1 LRWLPAL
8 AALFVLGGCGAPPPA
23 PAAPP
28 PAAPPPAAPPP
39 PIAQQYPTNGAKQL
53 IAGVD
58 DLGTG
63 FNSHLISDLSAVS
76 TAVDALVLPSVFRAG
91 ADGALHLD
99 TTVATSA
106 KVTSTTPF
114 TVSYELNVAAA
125 WSDNAPI
132 AAEDFVYLWQQM
144 RSQPGVVDNAGY
156 RLITDVHSRAGGKAV
171 DVVFSQPDSHWQEL
185 FSDLLPAHIL
195 KDAPGGWRGALGESI
210 PVSGG
215 PFQLSQVDRARGQLV
230 LMRNDHYWSTPS
242 VLDSLTLRR
251 ADTTGMLDGLRG
263 GDLPVVQTWAD
274 TAVINA
280 LRELGASIRMQAA
293 PEPIVVQLAMRTD
306 QGVLSDV
313 RIRQAVG
320 ALLNRDRLIAIGT
333 GEGSGGV
340 AANAQLLGPS
350 QPGYRP
356 TAPAGAPIKPDP
368 GLAAQLLT
376 SAGYAKDGQGRWT
389 LHGNPLKL
397 TIGTPSGRPRYT
409 EIAQET
415 QRELIAAGVTA
426 SLVGAPGSA
435 LFADPTVV
443 PSPPSTGPQEA
454 TDEDVGPPLAAGPAV
469 GGSTAATLVGP
480 AGLPAPAGASE
491 KPGPTPLGQREAS
504 QAAKARARAG
514 QQPVPPASVVVDI
527 SVMPRAIGSDPV
539 TTAVSNYGCPPGMAG
554 VAQPARN
561 PTGFCSP
568 GLQPTLDAAM
578 AGGIAP
584 AQAAATIES
593 VLWQQLPAIPLFQMV
608 TTVASTAHG
617 DKATGNIGPGQLTVG
632 PFGTAVT
639 WQPTTPH

>member
-8 AALFVLGGCGAPPPA
+8 AALLVLAGCGAPPP
-23 PAAPP
+23 
-28 PAAPPPAAPPP
+28 PPPAAPPP
-39 PIAQQYPTNGAKQL
+39 PPPPTTAQQYPTNGAKQL
-53 IAGVD
+53 IAGID

-63 FNSHLISDLSAVS
+63 FNSHLISDLSPVS
-76 TAVDALVLPSVFRAG
+76 TAVDALVLPSVFRPG
-91 ADGALHLD
+91 TDGALHLD

-114 TVSYELNVAAA
+114 TVSYELNLAAA

-195 KDAPGGWRGALGESI
+195 KDAPLGWRGALGDSI

-230 LMRNDHYWSTPS
+230 LLRNDHYWSTPS

-274 TAVINA
+274 AQVITA
-280 LRELGASIRMQAA
+280 LRQLGSSIRMQAA

-306 QGVLSDV
+306 QGVLTDV
-313 RIRQAVG
+313 RLRQAIG
-320 ALLNRDRLIAIGT
+320 ALLNRDKLIALGA
-333 GEGSGGV
+333 GQGSGGV
-340 AANAQLLGPS
+340 PVNAQLLGPS

-368 GLAAQLLT
+368 ALAAQLLT
-376 SAGYAKDGQGRWT
+376 AAGYTKDGQGRWT

-397 TIGTPSGRPRYT
+397 TIGAPSGRPRYT
-409 EIAQET
+409 EIAEEAR
-415 QRELIAAGVTA
+415 RELVAAGVTA
-426 SLVGAPGSA
+426 SVVGAPGSA
-435 LFADPTVV
+435 LFTDPTV
-443 PSPPSTGPQEA
+443 PPTPPTTTPDEPP
-454 TDEDVGPPLAAGPAV
+454 TDEAVGPPLAAGTTV
-469 GGSTAATLVGP
+469 GGSTPATLVGP

-491 KPGPTPLGQREAS
+491 KPGPTPLGQH
-504 QAAKARARAG
+504 QAGQPAKSRTG
-514 QQPVPPASVVVDI
+514 QQPAPPAGVIVDI
-527 SVMPRAIGSDPV
+527 SVMPRAIGSDLV

-584 AQAAATIES
+584 SQAAATIES
-593 VLWQQLPAIPLFQMV
+593 TLWQQLPAIPLFQIV
-608 TTVASTAHG
+608 TTVASTARG
-617 DKATGNIGPGQLTVG
+617 DKATGNIGPGQLTIG

-639 WQPTTPH
+639 WQPTTLH